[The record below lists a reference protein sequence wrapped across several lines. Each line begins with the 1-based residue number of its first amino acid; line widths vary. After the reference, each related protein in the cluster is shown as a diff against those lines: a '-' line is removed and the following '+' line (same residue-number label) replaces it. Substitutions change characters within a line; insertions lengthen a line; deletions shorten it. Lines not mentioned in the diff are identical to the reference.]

1 MNKDLETS
9 PEETEEIT
17 LDLGLGDLL
26 EVESA
31 KTLVSEPEPSK
42 VAAKELPVEE
52 EPQLQVTLNRYQ
64 QLAADENWGQLA
76 SICEKEIADKGDT
89 YLEAQ
94 LWWLKVQLV
103 TGDVPANI
111 LSAPLES
118 ASRMVEELLSSAE
131 DQTDQ
136 DYVEGLKLL
145 ASEVIIEAAAKIQ
158 EPSERLTVLILLHR
172 ALDFAP
178 DSCGAVGSVLE
189 SLKTSIDLKKPQ
201 SKLESQRRAEE
212 NSELYDQLGSLEKK
226 LKSESFGTSSPKPSV
241 TISTDSVV
249 PDNRDADTGRHFLGE
264 IFRNKDRFSLRT
276 RYRVITGLVVL
287 LVFSSIWVSFS
298 ASAGSRGE
306 TVGMVLLGEL
316 PRAQLQ
322 APDPGVLSRLSNL
335 DAIFYGIGTSE
346 PNASTAESVPVARQ
360 VAPVETP
367 RAEPK
372 QPVEVVNTK
381 GPVEPA
387 SIRDMRDRASRGNQ
401 EVRVAAIDRGSAAFG
416 HEVQRLPPNTHYRI
430 SRSTS
435 IMTTPSLFAGSIAE
449 LNTGDTVLV
458 ESRIGNWLRLR
469 SKSGEAGY
477 IHIGDA
483 DRL

>member
-1 MNKDLETS
+1 MSKDLETS
-9 PEETEEIT
+9 PEETDEVT

-26 EVESA
+26 EVESE
-31 KTLVSEPEPSK
+31 KTPVSEPEPSS
-42 VAAKELPVEE
+42 VEAKEPVEKE
-52 EPQLQVTLNRYQ
+52 TQLQVTLNRYQ

-76 SICEKEIADKGDT
+76 SICEKEIADKGDS

-118 ASRMVEELLSSAE
+118 ASRMVEELLSSAKE
-131 DQTDQ
+131 QTDQ
-136 DYVEGLKLL
+136 EYVDGLKLL

-158 EPSERLTVLILLHR
+158 ESSERLTVLILLHR

-178 DSCGAVGSVLE
+178 DSCGSVRPVFE
-189 SLKTSIDLKKPQ
+189 NLKTGVDLEKPQ

-212 NSELYDQLGSLEKK
+212 NSELYDQLASLEKR
-226 LKSESFGTSSPKPSV
+226 LRSESSGLSSSKSSVTASSSPV
-241 TISTDSVV
+241 T
-249 PDNRDADTGRHFLGE
+249 PENHDADTGEHFLGE

-276 RYRVITGLVVL
+276 RYRVITGLVIL
-287 LVFSSIWVSFS
+287 LLFSSLWVSFS
-298 ASAGSRGE
+298 ASAGSRAE

-335 DAIFYGIGTSE
+335 DAIFYGIGSVE
-346 PNASTAESVPVARQ
+346 PEATKVEPVPAARQ
-360 VAPVETP
+360 VASKQPP

-372 QPVEVVNTK
+372 QPVEVVDTK

-387 SIRDMRDRASRGNQ
+387 NIRDMRDRASRGNQ
-401 EVRVAAIDRGSAAFG
+401 DVRVAAIDRGSAAFG